1 MSISCSVAVQGIF
14 GGAKLVAL
22 LTIVARASN
31 MFHFYVI
38 LHISCVLAYMI
49 AISTLPSA
57 R

>member
-38 LHISCVLAYMI
+38 LHVCCVLADMI